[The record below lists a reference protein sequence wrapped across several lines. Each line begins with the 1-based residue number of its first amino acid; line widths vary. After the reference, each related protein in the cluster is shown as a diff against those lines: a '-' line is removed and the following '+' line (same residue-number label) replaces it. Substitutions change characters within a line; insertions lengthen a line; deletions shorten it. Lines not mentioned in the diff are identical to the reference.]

1 MAIRLILTAEN
12 PLLRHKSKKVTRF
25 GDALRLLV
33 DDMYATLVEAEGLG
47 LAAPQIGVLQR
58 VFVIIMPA
66 EYDDEGRLVTP
77 EERYTLVNP
86 EFIRMR
92 GEAEM
97 IEGCLSVPGFR
108 GKVKRSTEVTIKAQ
122 DIHGKPIRYRADGLF
137 AHALQHE
144 YDHLDGVLYL
154 DRLERPE
161 NVWSIQNEP
170 DEDSEPLTI

>member
-66 EYDDEGRLVTP
+66 EYDDEGAWLP
-77 EERYTLVNP
+77 EER
-86 EFIRMR
+86 
-92 GEAEM
+92 
-97 IEGCLSVPGFR
+97 
-108 GKVKRSTEVTIKAQ
+108 
-122 DIHGKPIRYRADGLF
+122 
-137 AHALQHE
+137 
-144 YDHLDGVLYL
+144 
-154 DRLERPE
+154 
-161 NVWSIQNEP
+161 
-170 DEDSEPLTI
+170 